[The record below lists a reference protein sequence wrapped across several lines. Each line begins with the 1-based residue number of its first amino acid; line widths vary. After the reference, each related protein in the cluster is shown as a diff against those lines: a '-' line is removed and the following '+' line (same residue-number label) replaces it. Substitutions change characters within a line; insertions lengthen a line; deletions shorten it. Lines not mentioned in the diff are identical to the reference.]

1 MVQVDQN
8 QYEEMKHIVRTN
20 LCAECGGELAIKTNP
35 ELGTLEIGCPRS
47 RDHHGY
53 VEKETWTQ
61 AYRRG
66 QGAPLVI
73 KDKIDK
79 KMLPGGYE
87 VGTAMALIK
96 TRFPRA
102 DLDDPSAAL
111 FLMDCIRLDLDPLL
125 GEIIPVTFKNKD
137 RKVVQPVLTEDGW
150 LSLAARACPE
160 RWIGPPIT
168 EPVTDKEF
176 KKDLCDDEEAWVW
189 KASGKTRDG
198 TESIAYGWLKRK
210 EWEKAKAAGTP
221 AGELPGNQ
229 ARVRAIKRW
238 VRETFPEAR
247 KKMMELTS
255 EWLARGREKGIDE
268 VQKVIE
274 AEYHI
279 VTEGEGSKGGDA
291 PTFTRNGQPDW
302 AKFWAYQKGKGLD
315 EEKVHAVLGVNS
327 LKEDW
332 IGKGRTLGEADEA
345 IDRALEQEKA
355 RPAVKRDPETIKNFG
370 ELYQA
375 CWEDF
380 NMSRQA
386 VWAELNVSCQE
397 EIVDPPAE
405 CYRKIVSVRQR

>member
-1 MVQVDQN
+1 MRRG
-8 QYEEMKHIVRTN
+8 EEIHP
-20 LCAECGGELAIKTNP
+20 AIK
-35 ELGTLEIGCPRS
+35 
-47 RDHHGY
+47 
-53 VEKETWTQ
+53 EKIE
-61 AYRRG
+61 R
-66 QGAPLVI
+66 
-73 KDKIDK
+73 
-79 KMLPGGYE
+79 KMLFGRHE
-87 VGTAMALIK
+87 VGTALALVKI
-96 TRFPRA
+96 RFPRA

-111 FLMDCIRLDLDPLL
+111 FLWDCVRLDLDPFL

-168 EPVTDKEF
+168 EPITDKEF
-176 KKDLCDDEEAWVW
+176 KKELCDDEDAWVW

-210 EWEKAKAAGTP
+210 EWEKAKAANTP

-255 EWLARGREKGIDE
+255 EWLARGRERGIDE
-268 VQKVIE
+268 IQKVIE

-279 VTEGEGSKGGDA
+279 VVEGEGSKGGDA
-291 PTFTRNGQPDW
+291 PTFTMNGQPDW
-302 AKFWAYQKGKGLD
+302 AKFWAYQKEKGLD
-315 EEKVHAVLGVNS
+315 EEKVHTMLGVTS

-332 IGKGRTLGEADEA
+332 VGKGRTLEEADEA
-345 IDRALEQEKA
+345 IDRALEAEEA
-355 RPAVKRDPETIKNFG
+355 SPAAKRDPETIKNFG

-375 CWEDF
+375 CREDF

-386 VWAELNVSCQE
+386 VWAELNVDCQE
-397 EIVDPPAE
+397 EIVEPPAE
-405 CYRKIVSVRQR
+405 CYRKVVSVRQR